1 MSLLVLKLP
10 SGRSVVKRGLSM
22 TTGTDSAGVN
32 FFSSP
37 RLDTRFDRA

>member
-1 MSLLVLKLP
+1 MSLRVLKLP
-10 SGRSVVKRGLSM
+10 GRSVVKRGLSM